1 MTIRDVARYAGVS
14 PATVSRV
21 LNHSPHPVSERG
33 RRRVLAAARKLAY
46 IPNMLARSLLT
57 QQTAAIGVLIPDV
70 SNPYYAAILRGIE
83 DAIAPSGR
91 TVILC
96 NTDRRREQQRLYLR
110 ALMERRVDGVII
122 AGGSFGRAEMSV
134 VGGAVPVVMIGR
146 HRARFPQVRVDNVA
160 AGAMATEHL
169 LALGHRRIACLAGP
183 SSSLS
188 ACDRVA
194 GYRQALEAAGLSPDP
209 ALIREVGF
217 TPVGAGQAVAA
228 LFQLDPPPSA
238 IVAANDQVAIGA
250 IRALHELGHRVPD
263 DVSVVGFD
271 DTPLAS
277 YTVPSLSTVAVP
289 TYDLGRTAVELLLKI
304 LRGMRAQSVVL
315 PCTLRVRES
324 TKAYGGRE

>member
-21 LNHSPHPVSERG
+21 LNRSAHPVSERG
-33 RRRVLAAARKLAY
+33 RRRVLDAARRLAY

-83 DAIAPSGR
+83 DAISPSSR

-96 NTDRRREQQRLYLR
+96 NTDRRPEKQRLYMR
-110 ALMERRVDGVII
+110 ALMERRVDGIVI
-122 AGGSFGRAEMSV
+122 AGGSFGRAELAV
-134 VGGAVPVVMIGR
+134 AGRNVPVVMIGR
-146 HRARFPQVRVDNVA
+146 HRARVPVVRVDNVA

-183 SSSLS
+183 STSLT
-188 ACDRVA
+188 AADRVA
-194 GYRQALEAAGLSPDP
+194 GYRKALEAAGLPADP
-209 ALIREVGF
+209 ALVREVGF
-217 TPVGAGQAVAA
+217 TPAGAAQAVAG
-228 LFQLDPPPSA
+228 LFRADPPPTA

-250 IRALHELGHRVPD
+250 IRALHELGYRVPD

-277 YTVPSLSTVAVP
+277 YTVPALSTVAIP
-289 TYDLGRTAVELLLKI
+289 TYELGRAAVALLLKM
-304 LRGMRAQSVVL
+304 LEGQRVLSVVL